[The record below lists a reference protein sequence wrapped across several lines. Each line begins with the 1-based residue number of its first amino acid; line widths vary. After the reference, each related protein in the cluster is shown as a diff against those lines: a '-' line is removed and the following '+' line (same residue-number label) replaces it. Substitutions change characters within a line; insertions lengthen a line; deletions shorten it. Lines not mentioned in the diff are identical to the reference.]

1 MNQKT
6 LAHSF
11 SGNFPVMSIKYA
23 LLLPLLVW
31 PAVLISRPAGSIPAV
46 TAGSQIIIDGIPD
59 EEAWQDAPVINN
71 FIQLQPGEGQ
81 PATRKTEVR
90 ILLGK
95 DNLYISAVMYDEPG
109 GVERTLGRRDELNR
123 ADWFIISI
131 DSYFNRRTAYTFGV
145 NAAGVQLDGQQAGNI
160 IHSQALP
167 AGLDPSWNAIWFSAV
182 SLTSEGWSAELRIP
196 YSMLRFP
203 DVESQTWGV
212 HFTRRIPRLGEIS
225 EWPYIPVTERS
236 NLVARYGQITNIQ
249 GLEPRRNIQFRPYAL
264 SGLDIYENP
273 VSPRT
278 GEYTTRQDIGG
289 DIKFGLGSNMMLD
302 LTVNPDFGQVEADPA
317 VLNLTAFETF
327 FAEKRPFFIEGADI
341 FQFGIGMSR
350 LFYTRRIGAR
360 EPIIGAAKVSGRS
373 AGGLSFGLLGTT
385 AGSKF
390 NPSHNYGVIRASQQ
404 LGHFSSAGG
413 IVTAYR
419 SPAGD
424 GIGWQS
430 MTGGVDW
437 DLRMGNN
444 KYSFEGIAAFS
455 DRKSLIPER
464 NNEEGFMSGLIFRK
478 REGIIDAHITLL
490 VFSDRYNPNDIGW
503 TSFEQNFYEAWSGL
517 TYNIRAGQPFGPF
530 QRANI
535 RLYHRQR
542 YSYLEWWNM
551 GDFFQL
557 RSEWM
562 TKNFQQ
568 IRISTSFSELLGGYD
583 IWETRGLGRWARPS
597 HMGLTGEYSSDQRLN
612 RKITP
617 VGSYKMFSDGGRE
630 YGLGLRGNQD
640 IGTRFSFSGMLDG
653 RWEKSLTAWA
663 SNESFK
669 QSNESWMIGNAS
681 ASPAALVPEDYTLF
695 DDRGLLQPVLNSM
708 DQYSPGIYYVPVFG
722 QRDTRSLDLTLRSS
736 VTFTSTLSFQLY
748 TQFFLARGRYDNFSI
763 LVNPDQL
770 TRFDAYP
777 KRREFSYQSLQSN
790 FVMRWEYRPGSTI
803 YMVWIHGRRERD
815 EMNPLAPTAGSP
827 YDKPLNR
834 QMGDIFNIY
843 PNNTFM
849 VKFDY
854 AFF

>member
-1 MNQKT
+1 MFIKIT
-6 LAHSF
+6 LHLFLFTWPVILF
-11 SGNFPVMSIKYA
+11 SSQT
-23 LLLPLLVW
+23 
-31 PAVLISRPAGSIPAV
+31 GSIPAV
-46 TAGSQIIIDGIPD
+46 TAGSQIVIDGRPD
-59 EEAWQDAPVINN
+59 EEAWQNAPVIDN
-71 FIQLQPGEGQ
+71 FIQLQPAEGQ

-90 ILLGK
+90 ILFGE
-95 DNLYISAVMYDEPG
+95 DNLYISAVMYDDPEG
-109 GVERTLGRRDELNR
+109 IENTLGRRDELNR

-131 DSYFNRRTAYTFGV
+131 DSYFNRRSAYTFGV
-145 NAAGVQLDGQQAGNI
+145 NAAGVQLDGQQAGI
-160 IHSQALP
+160 IMHNPALP

-182 SLTSEGWSAELRIP
+182 SLYSDGWSAEMRVP

-203 DVESQTWGV
+203 DVGTQTWGI
-212 HFTRRIPRLGEIS
+212 HITRRVPRLGEIS

-249 GLEPRRNIQFRPYAL
+249 GIGPRRNIQFRPYAL
-264 SGLDIYENP
+264 TGIDIFENP
-273 VSPRT
+273 DSPGT
-278 GEYTTRQDIGG
+278 GSYKTRQDIGG

-302 LTVNPDFGQVEADPA
+302 VTVNPDFGQVEADPA

-373 AGGLSFGLLGTT
+373 ARGFSFGILGTT
-385 AGSKF
+385 AGNNF

-404 LGHFSSAGG
+404 IGNYSSAGG
-413 IVTAYR
+413 IITAYR
-419 SPAGD
+419 SPSGE

-430 MTGGVDW
+430 MTGGIDW
-437 DLRMGNN
+437 DTRMANN
-444 KYSFEGIAAFS
+444 RYSFEGIAAFS
-455 DRKSLIPER
+455 DRRSLIPEQ
-464 NNEEGFMSGLIFRK
+464 EDEGGFMSGLIFRK
-478 REGIIDAHITLL
+478 REGIVDGHITLL

-517 TYNIRAGQPFGPF
+517 TYNIRAGQAFGPF

-562 TKNFQQ
+562 TRNFQL
-568 IRISTSFSELLGGYD
+568 IRFSTSFSEMLGGYD

-597 HMGLTGEYSSDQRLN
+597 HAAVTGEYNSDHRKS

-617 VGSYKMFSDGGRE
+617 VGRYKVFSDGGRE
-630 YGLGLRGNQD
+630 FGLGLQGSQD

-653 RWEKSLTAWA
+653 NWGNSITAWA

-669 QSNESWMIGNAS
+669 QTNGDWMIGNRSVA
-681 ASPAALVPEDYTLF
+681 PALLSSEDYTMF
-695 DDRGLLQPVLNSM
+695 DDSGLLQPALN
-708 DQYSPGIYYVPVFG
+708 DVGQYSPGVYHVPVFG
-722 QRDTRSLDLTLRSS
+722 QRDTRSLDLTLRGSL
-736 VTFTSTLSFQLY
+736 TFTSTLSFQMY

-763 LVNPDQL
+763 LINPDQL
-770 TRFDAYP
+770 IRFDSYP
-777 KRREFSYQSLQSN
+777 KRGDFNYQSLRSN

-803 YMVWIHGRRERD
+803 YMVWTHGRGKRD
-815 EMNPLAPTAGSP
+815 EMNPLAPGAGSP
-827 YDKPLNR
+827 YERPFNR
-834 QMGDIFNIY
+834 QVVDIFNIF